1 MKRFLFLLLLFSAKM
16 TTAQAP
22 TEPPKFQGAGAQ
34 RYMARLTGEFEKVV
48 CEEEIPAGELSQQVC
63 MAITIDT
70 TGAVTRWRLLDNTC
84 EDADYREVEPATE
97 RTQEALTEAA
107 ARLER
112 WTPARRGGE
121 PVSYTYL
128 LTLRLPVEKI
138 ARKQDG
144 EPLLFMGAD
153 PARTFHDWATL
164 RTHYDRRF
172 TARGVEGLVHVRFY
186 IEPDGAITID
196 EVVRTPDEKLSRE
209 VVRVIKSSRD
219 KWTPRR
225 KDGVP
230 QRSVYDY
237 RVNFQP

>member
-1 MKRFLFLLLLFSAKM
+1 MKRFLSLSLLLWATMASAQV
-16 TTAQAP
+16 A

-48 CEEEIPAGELSQQVC
+48 CEEEIPAAELSAQVC

-70 TGAVTRWRLLDNTC
+70 AGAVTGWRFLDNTC
-84 EDADYREVEPATE
+84 EDGDHREVAPATE
-97 RTQEALTEAA
+97 RTREALTAAA

-153 PARTFHDWATL
+153 PAEKFHEWATL

-196 EVVRTPDEKLSRE
+196 EVVRTPDEKLARE
-209 VVRVIKSSRD
+209 VVRVIKASRG

-225 KDGVP
+225 KEGVS